1 MITVSTSSSRKAY
14 HHGDLREALLTA
26 ALAILEEGGDA
37 AALSLREAARRAGV
51 SAMAPYR
58 HFVDKDALLAA
69 IATIG
74 FEKLGEALRAA
85 EAAADGGDR
94 PRTPLDAQG
103 VAYVAFACRHP
114 ALFRLMFG
122 AAAPAKTGGLA
133 DTAAQT
139 FNVLADRVAQ
149 MVPPG
154 VSADVALAAWALVH
168 GLAMLA
174 VDGQLAHFGE
184 APEVLAARIVSL
196 TFGGPMPQNAIDDPS
211 HAKKPPLSTGV
222 KASTTSKR

>member
-1 MITVSTSSSRKAY
+1 MSTSAPKKAY

-26 ALAILEEGGDA
+26 ALAILEEHGDPA
-37 AALSLREAARRAGV
+37 SLSLREAARRAGV

-58 HFVDKDALLAA
+58 HFADKEALLAA

-74 FEKLGEALRAA
+74 FERLGAALRAA
-85 EAAADGGDR
+85 ETKAVSHDM

-122 AAAPAKTGGLA
+122 ATSPTKTGGLA

-139 FNVLADRVAQ
+139 FKVLADRVAQ
-149 MVPPG
+149 VVPHDVG
-154 VSADVALAAWALVH
+154 ADVALAAWALVH

-174 VDGQLAHFGE
+174 VDGQLSHFE
-184 APEVLAARIVSL
+184 ATPEALAARIVKL
-196 TFGGPMPQNAIDDPS
+196 AFGNTEAQNEIVEPS
-211 HAKKPPLSTGV
+211 QAKKPPLSADP
-222 KASTTSKR
+222 KPSTTRKR